1 MNSRLSENVKLAAE
15 SILSHKLRSLLTL
28 LGLIIGTTT
37 VIAVSS
43 IITGLNA
50 QVVELLESF
59 GTNSAFIFKFDPG
72 IRVGRLSREER
83 MRKPLTFEDGV
94 AIRQACPDVAKVAIM
109 GLKLFGTDTARY
121 GREEILGAVLRGAT
135 VEVEQVMNAAVSD
148 GRFFTEGENQHRAQ
162 VCVIGAA
169 VAEKLFPHI
178 DPVGKRIE
186 VGGRT
191 FTVLGVLEKRKQGIV
206 GDEGADRVIFIPYY
220 TFRKIYPQLDEHL
233 IAIQARPGRL
243 QAAID
248 QATDVLRRRR
258 GVRYDQ
264 PNNFGISTAESIIEQ
279 FHAITGIIALAM
291 VVISSIGLLVGG
303 VGVMNIM
310 LVSVVERT
318 HEIGIRKAVGA
329 RRSDIAWQFL
339 SEAMALAAAGGT
351 IGILLGSFLSFIVR
365 KIAPTFP
372 SAVPWWSV
380 AAGLAVSLAVGLIFG
395 LWPAL
400 RAARLDPVEA
410 LRYE

>member
-1 MNSRLSENVKLAAE
+1 MNSRLRENVKLAAE
-15 SILSHKLRSLLTL
+15 SILTHKLRSLLTL

-59 GTNSAFIFKFDPG
+59 GTNSAFVFKFDPG

-94 AIRQACPDVAKVAIM
+94 AIRQLCPDVEKVAII
-109 GLKLFGTDTARY
+109 GLKLFSTDTARY
-121 GREEILGAVLRGAT
+121 GREEMLGVVLRGAT

-258 GVRYDQ
+258 GVRYNE

-339 SEAMALAAAGGT
+339 SEAMALTAAGGA
-351 IGILLGSFLSFIVR
+351 IGILLGSLLSFIVR

>member
-1 MNSRLSENVKLAAE
+1 MNSRLRENIKLAAE
-15 SILSHKLRSLLTL
+15 SILAHKLRSLLTL

-94 AIRQACPDVAKVAIM
+94 AIRQLCPDVEKVAII
-109 GLKLFGTDTARY
+109 GLKLFSTDTARY
-121 GREEILGAVLRGAT
+121 GRDEILGVMLRGAT

-191 FTVLGVLEKRKQGIV
+191 FIVLGVLEKRKQGIV
-206 GDEGADRVIFIPYY
+206 GDEGADRIIFIPYY

-258 GVRYDQ
+258 GVRYNE
-264 PNNFGISTAESIIEQ
+264 PNNFGISTAESMIEQ

-339 SEAMALAAAGGT
+339 SEAMALTAAGGA
-351 IGILLGSFLSFIVR
+351 IGILLGGLLSFIAR